1 MAAAM
6 TDAVKRQTLVPAI
19 AAIMPAAGIGSRMQA
34 SLPKQYLQ
42 LHGKTILE
50 HSVAKLKSVPAIG
63 PLWLALASDDPY
75 YDTTPL
81 AHSDITRVKGGA
93 ERMHS
98 VLNALHFIDE
108 HHFPWV
114 LVHDAARPLV
124 RKSDI
129 EHLITRC
136 ITEGEGGILA
146 CRVRDTMKRGES
158 FVAETVSREHLWHA
172 LTPQLFP
179 TALLKAALRDAVQAE
194 VHVTDEASAMEWAG
208 HKVLL
213 VEGHSDNI
221 KITQPADL
229 ALAAF
234 YLEQLT

>member
-1 MAAAM
+1 MTSAA
-6 TDAVKRQTLVPAI
+6 LPAI
-19 AAIMPAAGIGSRMQA
+19 AAVMPAAGIGKRMQSA
-34 SLPKQYLQ
+34 LPKQYLQ

-50 HSVAKLKSVPAIG
+50 HSVARLQAVPAVKQ
-63 PLWLALASDDPY
+63 LWLALAADDPY
-75 YDTTPL
+75 FDATPL
-81 AHSDITRVKGGA
+81 KHADIQRVKGGA

-98 VLNALHFIDE
+98 VLNALNFIDA
-108 HHFPWV
+108 HQYPWV

-124 RKSDI
+124 RHSDI
-129 EHLITRC
+129 ETLIARC
-136 ITEGEGGILA
+136 IASGDGGILA
-146 CRVRDTMKRGES
+146 CRVRDTMKRGEAQ
-158 FVAETVSREHLWHA
+158 VAETVSREHLWHA

-179 TALLKAALRDAVQAE
+179 TAMLRAALKDAIQAGQ
-194 VHVTDEASAMEWAG
+194 HITDEASAMEWAG
-208 HKVLL
+208 HRVLL

>member
-1 MAAAM
+1 M
-6 TDAVKRQTLVPAI
+6 TEPVLPAI
-19 AAIMPAAGIGSRMQA
+19 AAIMPAAGIGARMQ
-34 SLPKQYLQ
+34 SSVPKQYLQ

-50 HSVAKLKSVPAIG
+50 HSVAKLRSVPAIQQ
-63 PLWLALASDDPY
+63 LWLALAADDPY
-75 YDTTPL
+75 FDTTAL
-81 AHSDITRVKGGA
+81 ANDDIVRVKGGD
-93 ERMHS
+93 ERMLS
-98 VLNALHFIDE
+98 VLNALCFIDE
-108 HHFPWV
+108 YQYPWV

-129 EHLITRC
+129 EQLIRRC
-136 ITEGEGGILA
+136 ISSGEGGILA
-146 CRVRDTMKRGES
+146 CRVRDTMKRGENTVS
-158 FVAETVSREHLWHA
+158 ETVSREHLWHA

-179 TALLKAALRDAVQAE
+179 TAILKAALNDAILAGIN
-194 VHVTDEASAMEWAG
+194 VTDEASAMEWAG

-234 YLEQLT
+234 YLEQVR